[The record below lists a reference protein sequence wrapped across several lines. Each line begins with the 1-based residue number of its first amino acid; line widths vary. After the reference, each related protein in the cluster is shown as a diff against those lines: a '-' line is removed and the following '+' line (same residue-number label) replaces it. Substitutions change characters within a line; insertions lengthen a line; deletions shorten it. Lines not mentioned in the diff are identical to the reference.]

1 MILCCLF
8 FLKKTHSIHMKSIK
22 KIKLKFKYDFSYLL
36 KPLMLLSFLS
46 VITYGAKLLGAA
58 QADKVFFV
66 LILLVITPIV
76 LNHIHNSN
84 YKLSFM
90 LVLFILIILYLYVY
104 DDLLVFLVKKCRNN
118 GIIFGVVNS
127 IFNTF
132 GLTDFENL
140 VYYTSYGGA
149 KLIHGEIVT
158 GAVDIFK
165 AKLNSSEASMYLA
178 GRYFSLFSALGIA
191 FSVKKHKKAIL
202 FISVFTFLSGN
213 FTVFLMTLL
222 LVFTPYYFIFL
233 LFVFIS
239 YFISNVVMI
248 KGGFAVNSS
257 IFELFV
263 YCDNY
268 VYILAVGIFLC
279 AVSYYISRLAKE
291 KLKW

>member
-8 FLKKTHSIHMKSIK
+8 FLKKPHIIYMKNIK
-22 KIKLKFKYDFSYLL
+22 KIKLNFKYDFSYLL
-36 KPLMLLSFLS
+36 KPLMILSFLS
-46 VITYGAKLLGAA
+46 VIAYGAKLLGAA

-66 LILLVITPIV
+66 ITLLVITPIV
-76 LNHIHNSN
+76 LNHIKNPN

-90 LVLFILIILYLYVY
+90 LILFIMIILYLYIY

-118 GIIFGVVNS
+118 GITFGVLNS
-127 IFNTF
+127 IFNTV

-140 VYYTSYGGA
+140 IYHTSYGGA
-149 KLIHGEIVT
+149 KLIHGEIFT

-165 AKLNSSEASMYLA
+165 AKPNSNEASMYLA
-178 GRYFSLFSALGIA
+178 GRFFSLFSALGIA
-191 FSVKKHKKAIL
+191 FSVKKHKITIL
-202 FISVFTFLSGN
+202 FITAFTFLSGN

-222 LVFTPYYFIFL
+222 LIFTPYYFIFL
-233 LFVFIS
+233 LFNFIS
-239 YFISNVVMI
+239 YFIANVVMI

-257 IFELFV
+257 VFELFV
-263 YCDNY
+263 YCDNR